1 MNSRYI
7 LALDPSGN
15 YNEGQ
20 GTTGWCLFDM
30 KTNQISKF
38 GVIQASKF
46 KSQNDYWNAHVEL
59 IDSLVG
65 YEPNI
70 VLEDYLLYSNRATNQ
85 INSRLETPQLIGVI
99 KYECYLRGLQ
109 VHVQTATQVKTRWT
123 DEILVNKK
131 YITKRGKCYY
141 KGLSILSDHVRDS
154 IRHALHFKTYVSK
167 YKEEDGNGQEKRS

>member
-15 YNEGQ
+15 YNEGH

-99 KYECYLRGLQ
+99 KYECYLRGLP
-109 VHVQTATQVKTRWT
+109 
-123 DEILVNKK
+123 
-131 YITKRGKCYY
+131 
-141 KGLSILSDHVRDS
+141 
-154 IRHALHFKTYVSK
+154 
-167 YKEEDGNGQEKRS
+167 